1 MAISVEWPVRLQ
13 LVEEG
18 GTTTAR
24 VELRTRA
31 ATFTGHGTARRS
43 PQDRDVPEI
52 GEEIAAGRALRDL
65 AGQLL
70 RVADDDLEG
79 AGAAPPRHE
88 TRTAYGWTDALA

>member
-13 LVEEG
+13 LVEES

-31 ATFTGHGTARRS
+31 ATFTGHGPARRT
-43 PQDRDVPEI
+43 PEDRDVPESGGGI
-52 GEEIAAGRALRDL
+52 AGRRARRGRP
-65 AGQLL
+65 GQLL
-70 RVADDDLEG
+70 RVADDDLED